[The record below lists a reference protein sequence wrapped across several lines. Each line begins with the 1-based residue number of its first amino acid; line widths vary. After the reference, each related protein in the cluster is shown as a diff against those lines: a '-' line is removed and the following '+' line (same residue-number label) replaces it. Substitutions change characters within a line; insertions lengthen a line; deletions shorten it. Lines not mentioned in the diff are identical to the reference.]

1 MSLTD
6 KDREIAYAI
15 VLHLQS
21 QVDSQ
26 RLRDEQNEGVSVAIQ
41 CLSEAYGVELGDKN
55 QKYQGSKTLEVNSCD
70 INSHVGEVITF
81 YVARSAYTYS
91 PGHIRCKLARL
102 IISVSR
108 P

>member
-15 VLHLQS
+15 VLHLQG

-41 CLSEAYGVELGDKN
+41 CLCEAYGVELGEKN
-55 QKYQGSKTLEVNSCD
+55 KKYQGSKTLEVTS
-70 INSHVGEVITF
+70 
-81 YVARSAYTYS
+81 
-91 PGHIRCKLARL
+91 
-102 IISVSR
+102 
-108 P
+108 